1 MDTPAFLDHLR
12 KLPFYHDQ
20 IVHREYIPPRETR
33 HQQLEKPLQP
43 ALQAALEA
51 SHLFP
56 LYSHQAAENSSK
68 ENSWGWWP
76 RQRWSWGWILGVSVL
91 LYSPVTLA
99 ASPAPL
105 LSHAPL
111 PALEYGGEG

>member
-20 IVHREYIPPRETR
+20 IVHREYIPPREAR

-43 ALQAALEA
+43 ALQTALEA

-56 LYSHQAAENSSK
+56 LYSHQAAAHVANVVRRLWRIYARYGS
-68 ENSWGWWP
+68 
-76 RQRWSWGWILGVSVL
+76 
-91 LYSPVTLA
+91 
-99 ASPAPL
+99 
-105 LSHAPL
+105 SHA
-111 PALEYGGEG
+111 